1 VQFIRTTKVELEV
14 VGVEAKAHAFEV
26 ITCSPIILDPK
37 GECMKRQALT
47 VASLLSVLLVAGSAL
62 AQTNTIR
69 ANVPFSFT
77 IGEKTVPAGTYMVG
91 RLGHSPELVILRTGD
106 GKPCTILTSN
116 SVENRHGANKTKLVF
131 NHYKDQYFLSEI
143 WIEGATSGRR
153 MLRSTRETELARELA
168 AAEVSSG
175 RVEIVAALY

>member
-1 VQFIRTTKVELEV
+1 
-14 VGVEAKAHAFEV
+14 
-26 ITCSPIILDPK
+26 
-37 GECMKRQALT
+37 MKRQALI
-47 VASLLSVLLVAGSAL
+47 VASLVSLLLVAGSAV
-62 AQTNTIR
+62 AQTNTVH

-77 IGEKTVPAGTYMVG
+77 VGEKTVPAGAYMVG
-91 RLGHSPELVILRTGD
+91 RLGDSPELVRLQTQD
-106 GKPCTILTSN
+106 GKQCTILTSN

-143 WIEGATSGRR
+143 WIEGATTGRR

-168 AAEVSSG
+168 AAEVSRD